1 MIEKE
6 TFRDN
11 LELVEKFFCGR
22 KVLTIPDVSRLMNCD
37 ASVLYRDKRFR
48 EYTFSYGKQFRIT
61 AANLARWM
69 S

>member
-1 MIEKE
+1 MTEKE

-11 LELVEKFFCGR
+11 LEAIRSFFPNR
-22 KVLTIPDVSRLMNCD
+22 PVLTIPDVSRFMQCD

-48 EYTFSYGKQFRIT
+48 EYTFEYGKQFRIT
-61 AANLARWM
+61 AANLARWL